1 MGADVTTPN
10 QHGGYRA
17 PAKPAPVSGPGKMS
31 RRTDGQPVAALP
43 DAAYGEQKTYRDAQ
57 QGAPMAEANAV
68 GGPTVSPLDM
78 SRVTPMGAP
87 SQYPDEAVTSGA
99 DAGAGPGASAL
110 GIQDP
115 ALQYSKDLLPALEIA
130 ASMPNAPVAL
140 RQMVRRLR
148 AS

>member
-1 MGADVTTPN
+1 MTTPN
-10 QHGGYRA
+10 EHGGYRA
-17 PAKPAPVSGPGKMS
+17 PAKPAAVSGPGKMA
-31 RRTDGQPVAALP
+31 RRTDGQPLATLP
-43 DAAYGEQKTYRDAQ
+43 DAAYGEQKTFRNDQ
-57 QGAPMAEANAV
+57 QGAPMAEASDV

-87 SQYPDEAVTSGA
+87 SEFPDEPVT
-99 DAGAGPGASAL
+99 AGANAGLGPGSSAL
-110 GIQDP
+110 GQQGS
-115 ALQYSKDLLPALEIA
+115 AQYSKDLLPALEIA